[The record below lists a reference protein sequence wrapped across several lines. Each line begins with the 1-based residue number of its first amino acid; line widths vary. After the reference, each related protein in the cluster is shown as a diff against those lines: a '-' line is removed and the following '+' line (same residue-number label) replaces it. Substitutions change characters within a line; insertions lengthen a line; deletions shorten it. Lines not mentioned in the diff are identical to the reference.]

1 MYFSVSSVRLM
12 SQGFM
17 LFEWIRSS
25 RISFHVGCWTNSVMF
40 SVIFSSSM
48 FFNCFLCWLRVLIFF
63 IEEGCRLWEGR
74 KC

>member
-1 MYFSVSSVRLM
+1 MYFSVISERLM

-40 SVIFSSSM
+40 CVIFISSM
-48 FFNCFLCWLRVLIFF
+48 FFFQLFFVLVKGFNFF
-63 IEEGCRLWEGR
+63 H
-74 KC
+74 